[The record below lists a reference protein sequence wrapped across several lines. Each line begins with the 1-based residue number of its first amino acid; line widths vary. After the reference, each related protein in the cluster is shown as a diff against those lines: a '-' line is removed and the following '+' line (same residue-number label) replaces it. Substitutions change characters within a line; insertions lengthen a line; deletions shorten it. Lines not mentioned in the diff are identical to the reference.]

1 MDFLTSIKAKA
12 KAAKKTI
19 VLPESLEKRNLEAA
33 ATTLKEGFADIV
45 DVYKRQVFRCINY

>member
-19 VLPESLEKRNLEAA
+19 VLPESLEKRNL
-33 ATTLKEGFADIV
+33 
-45 DVYKRQVFRCINY
+45 Y